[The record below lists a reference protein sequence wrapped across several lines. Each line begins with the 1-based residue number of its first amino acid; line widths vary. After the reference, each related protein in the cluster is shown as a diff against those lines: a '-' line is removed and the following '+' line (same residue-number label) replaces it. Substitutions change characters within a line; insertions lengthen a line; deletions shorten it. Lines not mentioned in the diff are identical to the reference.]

1 MSVAPHID
9 DDDAET
15 AVMSRPA
22 FLPPVSGTCV
32 SVAHSEPPHDTIAD
46 TPSAWSRACA
56 FAGAVL
62 RDWRERVRRAR
73 LSDRLPQLPPPR
85 SVRATWVS
93 AGAIRHDER
102 GEVLLL
108 EIMRAPPTYQRAAV
122 YVANYASALR
132 KLGSDAY
139 AEGLAHFA
147 LSRMRPDADGFVS
160 FARLRDIL
168 CDMSVSRTLVPA
180 LLRLEKAGIVIIE
193 KTQEAPPLPD
203 RVQLRI
209 PL

>member
-1 MSVAPHID
+1 MDTLRDID
-9 DDDAET
+9 DDAAT
-15 AVMSRPA
+15 TVMARPA
-22 FLPPVSGTCV
+22 LPPQSGTRV
-32 SVAHSEPPHDTIAD
+32 STAHSEPPGDPLAD
-46 TPSAWSRACA
+46 LPSAWSRARA

-73 LSDRLPQLPPPR
+73 LSDRLPPLPPPR
-85 SVRATWVS
+85 SARATWVS

-102 GEVLLL
+102 GELLLL

-122 YVANYASALR
+122 YVANYAAALR
-132 KLGSDAY
+132 KLGSEAY
-139 AEGLAHFA
+139 AEGLAHFV

-193 KTQEAPPLPD
+193 RTQEAPSLPD